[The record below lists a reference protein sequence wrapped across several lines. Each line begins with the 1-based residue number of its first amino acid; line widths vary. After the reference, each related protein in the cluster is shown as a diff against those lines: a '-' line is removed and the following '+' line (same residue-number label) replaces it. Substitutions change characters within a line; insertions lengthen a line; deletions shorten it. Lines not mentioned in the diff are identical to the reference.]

1 MVMQTLSRYRWALE
15 PFVAVVLAV
24 AWATTVVRL
33 GPTSVLIVVI
43 SCAAVALSRV
53 SPLIA
58 LGIAW
63 LASIGELSGAGYI
76 PVERAWPGYLALAIS
91 IFGVTAHGRGV
102 VKWFALATAVI
113 LGAASALPGVRAGFT
128 VVRNVVTLPAAAAET
143 ISIVLLGAVLS
154 IGLVVAWVLGFLVA
168 RQRTVVLRGDRSL
181 LLWLAMPSSIATLPA
196 DSDSATLVRPLGAWR
211 LAVDIVL
218 AILYVLIC
226 ALGGSSSA
234 GIRLIVVLV
243 FGIAVALRR
252 LSPALALGVAWLAAI
267 AHMLSGT
274 AVQPSD
280 IAVLIVLYATAAY
293 GDKIV
298 RWAGLG
304 SVGVGA
310 LLAAGYLT
318 LSNTFQF
325 GGAVTSPAAPS
336 AQAGSLAL
344 QFTVTLVIAISV
356 MGVAWVLGLLVR
368 TWQRAAESRRALGRA
383 ETEERAARAQTVV
396 EQQRNRIAR
405 DMHDVVA
412 HSLAVVI
419 AQADGA
425 RYAQKTDPHAV
436 DEALQAIAST
446 ARNALGDVRLLLGQL
461 RHNEG
466 SGPQPTLAD
475 LDRLVEQL
483 AAAGLNTVRRDVG
496 EPRELGAAT
505 QLALYRIA
513 QEALSN
519 AMRHGVAASGA
530 PVDAELT
537 LTWSQASV
545 ELRCAN
551 RSKPL
556 EDRHADDLPH
566 EGAGLDSGGHGIPG
580 MRERALLVGGSMN
593 IHATDGCFVVEA
605 RVPAPARM
613 EPV

>member
-1 MVMQTLSRYRWALE
+1 MVMQILSRYRWALE
-15 PFVAVVLAV
+15 PLVAVVLAF
-24 AWATTVVRL
+24 AWAASVVRL

-58 LGIAW
+58 LGITW
-63 LASIGELSGAGYI
+63 LAAVGELSGAGFI
-76 PVERAWPGYLALAIS
+76 PAERAWPGYLALAIS
-91 IFGVTAHGRGV
+91 IFGVTAHGRGA

-128 VVRNVVTLPAAAAET
+128 VVRSVATLPAVAAET
-143 ISIVLLGAVLS
+143 ISILLLGAVLS
-154 IGLVVAWVLGFLVA
+154 IGLVVAWVLGYLVA
-168 RQRTVVLRGDRSL
+168 RQRTTVLRGNRSL
-181 LLWLAMPSSIATLPA
+181 LLWLATPSRVAALPT
-196 DSDSATLVRPLGAWR
+196 DSESATLVRPVASWQLV
-211 LAVDIVL
+211 VDTVL
-218 AILYVLIC
+218 AILYVLVC
-226 ALGGSSSA
+226 VLDGSSSA
-234 GIRLIVVLV
+234 GMQLIVVLV
-243 FGIAVALRR
+243 FAIAVALRR

-267 AHMLSGT
+267 IHMLSGT
-274 AVQPSD
+274 AAQPSD
-280 IAVLIVLYATAAY
+280 LAVLIVLYATAAY
-293 GDKIV
+293 GDRIV

-318 LSNTFQF
+318 LSNSVQF
-325 GGAVTSPAAPS
+325 GSALTSTPS
-336 AQAGSLAL
+336 AREGSLAL
-344 QFTVTLVIAISV
+344 QFAVTFVIAISV

-425 RYAQKTDPHAV
+425 RYARKTDPHAV

-483 AAAGLNTVRRDVG
+483 AAAGLRIVRRDVG

-513 QEALSN
+513 QEALTN
-519 AMRHGVAASGA
+519 AMRHGVAAPGA

-537 LTWSQASV
+537 LTWSQESV

-551 RSKPL
+551 RTRRSL
-556 EDRHADDLPH
+556 EAGTEGDLPDLP
-566 EGAGLDSGGHGIPG
+566 AGVDNGGHGIPG
-580 MRERALLVGGSMN
+580 MRERALLVCGSMN
-593 IHATDGCFVVEA
+593 IHTSDGCFVVEA